1 MFCRTRY
8 VRCEHTQ
15 ATTQQHKTTMTSDS
29 EKQTIE
35 AGIKDREEA
44 ITRTVEKAVQDLE
57 ALARKAY
64 DKAMEERH
72 LHTAAATLQELAE
85 VAASYALTATWLSAE
100 LSALRYSMDIMNAE
114 VVDRDYNASINL
126 MQAGKVIPSVPV
138 ESAGSR

>member
-1 MFCRTRY
+1 MLDAD
-8 VRCEHTQ
+8 TQ
-15 ATTQQHKTTMTSDS
+15 ATARQHKTTMASDS

-85 VAASYALTATWLSAE
+85 VAASYALAATWLSAE

-114 VVDRDYNASINL
+114 VVDRDFNASLNL
-126 MQAGKVIPSVPV
+126 MQAGKVVPSVPV
-138 ESAGSR
+138 EASPRG

>member
-1 MFCRTRY
+1 MLDAD
-8 VRCEHTQ
+8 TQ
-15 ATTQQHKTTMTSDS
+15 ATVQQHKTTMANDS

-114 VVDRDYNASINL
+114 VATRGEEAQDS
-126 MQAGKVIPSVPV
+126 QA
-138 ESAGSR
+138 

>member
-8 VRCEHTQ
+8 VRCGHTQ
-15 ATTQQHKTTMTSDS
+15 ATTRQHKTAMASDS

-44 ITRTVEKAVQDLE
+44 ITRTVKKAVQDLE

-72 LHTAAATLQELAE
+72 LHTAAATLRELAE

-114 VVDRDYNASINL
+114 VVDRDYKA
-126 MQAGKVIPSVPV
+126 QDT
-138 ESAGSR
+138 R